1 MPVFQTSVKF
11 AKETGKI
18 QISDKTSNRSIQ
30 EIKDVKK
37 IQCQDPA
44 VVVLVAVVDVK
55 RGCSLIEFYRFI

>member
-1 MPVFQTSVKF
+1 M
-11 AKETGKI
+11 
-18 QISDKTSNRSIQ
+18 SNRSIQ

-44 VVVLVAVVDVK
+44 VVVVVAVVDVK